1 MGWLPTTIKRWD
13 FCPAFYGGKEM
24 KIMQIITLI
33 LIALILAN
41 LVENLLP
48 SVKKGMKKLFN
59 KEA

>member
-33 LIALILAN
+33 LIALNAKN
-41 LVENLLP
+41 R
-48 SVKKGMKKLFN
+48 SKGHAEGRAKL
-59 KEA
+59 

>member
-1 MGWLPTTIKRWD
+1 MGWLPTTT
-13 FCPAFYGGKEM
+13 YGGKEM
-24 KIMQIITLI
+24 KIMEIITLI

-59 KEA
+59 KEV